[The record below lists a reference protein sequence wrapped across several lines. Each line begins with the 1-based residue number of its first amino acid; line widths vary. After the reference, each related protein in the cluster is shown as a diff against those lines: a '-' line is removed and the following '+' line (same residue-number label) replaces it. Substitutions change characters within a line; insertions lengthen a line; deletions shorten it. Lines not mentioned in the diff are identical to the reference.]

1 MKQKITSIT
10 AQKRPGRFNV
20 FLDGNYAFSVSEEV
34 LVKFQLS
41 KGKELDSTDLEEIF
55 KADDLSKAL
64 NKALDYLSYSL
75 RTEKETRQKL
85 AKEGLED
92 DIIENVVKKLTKMKL
107 LNDSEYAKSYVRTMA
122 KTTDKGPRLIA
133 NSLKEKGINLCDTE
147 DALLEYP
154 AEMQLKN
161 ALKVAKKT
169 VAKSKKKSFN
179 ECNQKITQA
188 LLNKGYSSELASQV
202 RQSLNLTK
210 DVDQEH
216 ENLRL
221 ETEKL
226 WHKNSSIDLKKRR
239 NKIKAALFRKG
250 FDLYEC
256 DRILDEL
263 ENTETEN

>member
-1 MKQKITSIT
+1 MNQKITSIT

-20 FLDGNYAFSVSEEV
+20 FLDGNYAFSVSEDV
-34 LVKFQLS
+34 LLKFQLL

-55 KADDLSKAL
+55 KADDLSKAF

-92 DIIENVVKKLTKMKL
+92 DVIEPVIKKLTEMKL

-122 KTTDKGPRLIA
+122 KTTAKGPKVIA
-133 NSLKEKGINLCDTE
+133 NSLKEKGISPYDTE

-154 AEMQLKN
+154 AEMQLEN
-161 ALKVAKKT
+161 ALKIAKKT
-169 VAKSKKKSFN
+169 VFKSKKKSFN
-179 ECNQKITQA
+179 ECNQKITQT
-188 LLNKGYSSELASQV
+188 LLNKGYSSEMAAQV
-202 RQSLNLTK
+202 RRSLNLTK
-210 DVDQEH
+210 DENQEY

-221 ETEKL
+221 ITEKL
-226 WHKNSSIDLKKRR
+226 WHKNRRIDLKKRR

>member
-1 MKQKITSIT
+1 M
-10 AQKRPGRFNV
+10 
-20 FLDGNYAFSVSEEV
+20 
-34 LVKFQLS
+34 
-41 KGKELDSTDLEEIF
+41 
-55 KADDLSKAL
+55 
-64 NKALDYLSYSL
+64 
-75 RTEKETRQKL
+75 
-85 AKEGLED
+85 
-92 DIIENVVKKLTKMKL
+92 
-107 LNDSEYAKSYVRTMA
+107 
-122 KTTDKGPRLIA
+122 
-133 NSLKEKGINLCDTE
+133 
-147 DALLEYP
+147 LEYP

-161 ALKVAKKT
+161 ALKLAEKT

-226 WHKNSSIDLKKRR
+226 WHKNSRIDLKKRR

-256 DRILDEL
+256 DRIMDEL
-263 ENTETEN
+263 ENTETET

>member
-1 MKQKITSIT
+1 M
-10 AQKRPGRFNV
+10 
-20 FLDGNYAFSVSEEV
+20 
-34 LVKFQLS
+34 VKFQLS
-41 KGKELDSTDLEEIF
+41 KGKELDSADLEEIF

-92 DIIENVVKKLTKMKL
+92 DIIETVVKKLTKMKL

-122 KTTDKGPRLIA
+122 KTTDKGPRFIA
-133 NSLKEKGINLCDTE
+133 NSLKEKGISLYDTE

-161 ALKVAKKT
+161 ALKLARKT

-179 ECNQKITQA
+179 ECNQRITQA
-188 LLNKGYSSELASQV
+188 LLNKGY
-202 RQSLNLTK
+202 
-210 DVDQEH
+210 

-226 WHKNSSIDLKKRR
+226 WHKNSRIDLKKRR

>member
-41 KGKELDSTDLEEIF
+41 K
-55 KADDLSKAL
+55 AL

-92 DIIENVVKKLTKMKL
+92 DIIETVVKKLTKMKL

-122 KTTDKGPRLIA
+122 KTTDKGPRFIA
-133 NSLKEKGINLCDTE
+133 NSLKEKGISLYDTE

-161 ALKVAKKT
+161 ALKLARKT

-179 ECNQKITQA
+179 ECNQRITQA

-226 WHKNSSIDLKKRR
+226 WHKNSRIDLKKRR

>member
-1 MKQKITSIT
+1 MNQKITSIT

-20 FLDGNYAFSVSEEV
+20 LDGNYAFSVSEEV

-41 KGKELDSTDLEEIF
+41 KGKELDSADLEEIF

-92 DIIENVVKKLTKMKL
+92 DIIETVVKKLTKMKL

-122 KTTDKGPRLIA
+122 KTTDKGPRFIA
-133 NSLKEKGINLCDTE
+133 NSLKEKGISLYDTE

-161 ALKVAKKT
+161 ALKLAEKT
-169 VAKSKKKSFN
+169 VAKSKKVIQRVQSKNYASLAQQGIF
-179 ECNQKITQA
+179 IRT
-188 LLNKGYSSELASQV
+188 GIASQ
-202 RQSLNLTK
+202 TI
-210 DVDQEH
+210 
-216 ENLRL
+216 L
-221 ETEKL
+221 E
-226 WHKNSSIDLKKRR
+226 SDKRR
-239 NKIKAALFRKG
+239 RSG
-250 FDLYEC
+250 
-256 DRILDEL
+256 
-263 ENTETEN
+263 T

>member
-1 MKQKITSIT
+1 MNQKITSIT

-34 LVKFQLS
+34 LVKFQLL
-41 KGKELDSTDLEEIF
+41 KGKELDSANLEKIF

-92 DIIENVVKKLTKMKL
+92 DIIETVVKKLTKMKL

-122 KTTDKGPRLIA
+122 KTTDKGPRFIA
-133 NSLKEKGINLCDTE
+133 NSLKEKGISPYDTE

-161 ALKVAKKT
+161 ALKLAEKT
-169 VAKSKKKSFN
+169 IAKSKKKSFN
-179 ECNQKITQA
+179 ERNQKITQA
-188 LLNKGYSSELASQV
+188 LLNKGYSSELAQV

-210 DVDQEH
+210 DVNQEH

-226 WHKNSSIDLKKRR
+226 WHKNSRIDLKKRR